1 MELLGIAVVPG
12 PAGSTPAFSWGWRVG
27 EASCA
32 GTACLGV
39 PASTVLSLSRV
50 KGSQQRAGAELPL
63 CLSTLRSQEEREAE
77 RQAPKHAQMHLT
89 YTFHLFILSL
99 FFLPPSTLSLA
110 LPFWHLCTQQHC
122 PSQRERATCK
132 FRAAKLS
139 VHSAGHSGRAEDA
152 HLTSSHCRNASLPTP
167 PRNICT

>member
-1 MELLGIAVVPG
+1 MVPG
-12 PAGSTPAFSWGWRVG
+12 PAGSIPASSWGWRVG

-63 CLSTLRSQEEREAE
+63 RLSTPRSQEEGEAE

-89 YTFHLFILSL
+89 YTYITFSSL
-99 FFLPPSTLSLA
+99 FFLPPSTLSFA
-110 LPFWHLCTQQHC
+110 LPSWHLCTQQHC

-139 VHSAGHSGRAEDA
+139 THSAGRAGRAEDA

-167 PRNICT
+167 P